1 MRHPRGCCFMSC
13 PQKPPAEEASSLQ
26 LKLHTDTLSR
36 SQRQLKQQRT
46 EPRRDEVSDE
56 NIKTKATVGK
66 PDMKHCKIKG
76 NNFLFSFP
84 LELQRG
90 WATFK
95 EQISSVKVAFNA
107 TLVAFKLC
115 SGHFQNSQDLL
126 LVC

>member
-1 MRHPRGCCFMSC
+1 MSC

-46 EPRRDEVSDE
+46 EPRPDEVSDE
-56 NIKTKATVGK
+56 NLKTKATVGK
-66 PDMKHCKIKG
+66 PDMKHYKIKG

-84 LELQRG
+84 LELQS
-90 WATFK
+90 WAIFK
-95 EQISSVKVAFNA
+95 EQILSVKVAFNA
-107 TLVAFKLC
+107 ALVAFKLC